1 MQMEQID
8 VAGTDK
14 NLQTYPVVSSPRR
27 LMPGPS
33 LLIQLKA
40 KVVVKSINNTIRS
53 SQKTPAGP
61 SCSSSHH
68 RFSVGLSLLYVIP
81 EKSKKRRKEPTSSS
95 RMPSFYFALVIRT
108 YTQAHMPS
116 KLQRA
121 RLSSVRGPNRGLIH
135 RHCHSPPGPPVT
147 KKKEYCN
154 QNQPIMF
161 LIRESHAGD
170 VNDDEGPTSYSG
182 DCCGVRADLAPVRA
196 SLATSTRENWE
207 SREWSV
213 SLMVLEIYVL
223 LRWRRLDLPP
233 MPG

>member
-1 MQMEQID
+1 MIRLCMQMEQID

-53 SQKTPAGP
+53 SQKTPADP

-108 YTQAHMPS
+108 HTH
-116 KLQRA
+116 KHTCH
-121 RLSSVRGPNRGLIH
+121 PNY
-135 RHCHSPPGPPVT
+135 
-147 KKKEYCN
+147 KEPDSA
-154 QNQPIMF
+154 QFAVQT
-161 LIRESHAGD
+161 E
-170 VNDDEGPTSYSG
+170 
-182 DCCGVRADLAPVRA
+182 A
-196 SLATSTRENWE
+196 SFIVIVIVHL
-207 SREWSV
+207 
-213 SLMVLEIYVL
+213 VL
-223 LRWRRLDLPP
+223 L
-233 MPG
+233 